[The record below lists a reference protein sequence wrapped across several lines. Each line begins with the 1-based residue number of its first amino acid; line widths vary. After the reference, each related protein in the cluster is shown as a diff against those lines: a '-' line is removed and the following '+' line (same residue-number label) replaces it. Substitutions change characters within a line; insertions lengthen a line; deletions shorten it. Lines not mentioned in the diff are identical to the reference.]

1 MCFYAFQI
9 YWCAVSLTPHH
20 NIQHFSDEIQE
31 SKHSPACTAYLVVM
45 WLPEQQGSWRT
56 RLEPAA
62 AGLLCVKACRSVA
75 LCPATTPENSSVR
88 VSSGDAVE
96 AIYSHLLTTPLNG
109 YLIKCVCWE
118 CKSRDAHSCGSTFW
132 INLAQT
138 LKLNQRNCSW
148 FVIYEKRSRKDC
160 VVHWFCSSGTASSG
174 S

>member
-1 MCFYAFQI
+1 
-9 YWCAVSLTPHH
+9 
-20 NIQHFSDEIQE
+20 
-31 SKHSPACTAYLVVM
+31 M
-45 WLPEQQGSWRT
+45 WLPEQQDSWRT

-88 VSSGDAVE
+88 VSSGDAVK
-96 AIYSHLLTTPLNG
+96 AIYSHLLTAPLNG
-109 YLIKCVCWE
+109 YLIKCVYWE

-148 FVIYEKRSRKDC
+148 LVIYEKCSRKRLCGPLILLIWHCFIWLIRLSVCWSEALLSLMLHALTKTLAFAVLKD
-160 VVHWFCSSGTASSG
+160 TQ
-174 S
+174 